1 MLTPA
6 VNPPTFTMS
15 VTETLALALDGG
27 ALLTTGQSIT
37 AQATTLVDMAT
48 KLLVA
53 LPDSP
58 TVSGT
63 QVVQTV
69 RGPTQLVAGHRYRL
83 TANFTAS
90 PSANVWAMELI
101 ILAVP

>member
-15 VTETLALALDGG
+15 VTETLALALDG
-27 ALLTTGQSIT
+27 APLLTTGQSVT
-37 AQATTLVDMAT
+37 AQAATLVDMAT
-48 KLLVA
+48 KAPVTLA
-53 LPDSP
+53 DSP

-69 RGPTQLVAGHRYRL
+69 RGPTELVAGHSYRL
-83 TANFTAS
+83 TVNFTAS

-101 ILAVP
+101 VLAVP